1 MSINKMNTR
10 YPTFAWWQG
19 VVEDRN
25 DPEKFGRY
33 KVRILGYH
41 TLDKS
46 VLPTESLPW
55 AIPMQPVTS
64 AAISGVGSSPTGLV
78 EGSAVIGFFVD
89 GDDGQIPVIM
99 GSFGVEDN
107 VPTVLSEGEAS
118 PESPESLA
126 RRGFYDPNGKFPR
139 RKQLRVQENI
149 TDNVLKD
156 KVKGFVSDGLGGL
169 VNESG
174 QKLTGKEEGVEEVDV
189 GKNILEEASSSRLS
203 RGTESSEAHYSLKAK
218 RDSRTVKIPR
228 GFASKIT
235 GFHNRELPFEHDER
249 KELEKFVKEVNESL
263 GLGEDGLQLDTDEK
277 DDGKIAVKPGLYEP
291 TYWEEPHPQG
301 SENSKSQ
308 YPYNHVRETESGHV
322 FEVDDT
328 PGAER
333 IHEYH
338 TAGSFKEIQPD
349 GTKVEKIVGDDYVID
364 LKNRLMYVNG
374 NFDMMVEGDY
384 NLNVKGNKYEHISG
398 HSYNTVKGNRLN
410 KIQGHELV
418 DTQSS
423 YLLMAAGNFNCQ
435 IGQSDSESKKIGN
448 YRLRVLGEHNTTVQ
462 GKQKVMNRQDY
473 KHTVSGDFTVNT
485 SIRTTLDP
493 TAAVEAASQGSV
505 PTPDALIT
513 GGSIKLQ
520 AVKNIQV
527 TAKADGTPKVP
538 GSPFGSS
545 VNIVGDRINTTARI
559 DMVERIGGLPGPV
572 PAATDFPPILQ
583 TADSYGKKY
592 AFHIGT
598 TAGMSRVV
606 LSAPTGPILDGLVP
620 TFSVPTIENKV
631 IGVGTIVDFVDGA
644 GQIDQLITGVGNI
657 NHGVGGA
664 GTINQNISSPSIL
677 AMAGGVNP
685 LPSIGPIIDGTSHR
699 QMSPASIL
707 DRTIGFYTNT
717 VLGIT
722 TFASTGNFLIGT
734 PLVQI
739 TAAATTISGYTTIGG
754 YLTVTGLVTGLD
766 EIQVGANPA
775 SAVTLSGHTHLYLSG
790 SGGASSPQPSTGT
803 QSSPPTAGT

>member
-41 TLDKS
+41 TLDKN

-139 RKQLRVQENI
+139 RKQLKVQENI
-149 TDNVLKD
+149 TDNVLKN

-174 QKLTGKEEGVEEVDV
+174 DKLTGKEEGVEEVDV
-189 GKNILEEASSSRLS
+189 GKNVLEEASSSRLS

-235 GFHNRELPFEHDER
+235 GWNNKEIPFEHDER
-249 KELEKFVKEVNESL
+249 KSLKNAIEGIGNFITNE
-263 GLGEDGLQLDTDEK
+263 TDEK
-277 DDGKIAVKPGLYEP
+277 DDGKILVKPGLYEP

-423 YLLMAAGNFNCQ
+423 YLLMTAGNFNCQ
-435 IGQSDSESKKIGN
+435 VGQSDSESKKIGN

-473 KHTVSGDFTVNT
+473 NHTVSGDFTVNT

-493 TAAVEAASQGSV
+493 TAAIDAASQGAA

-527 TAKADGTPKVP
+527 TAKSDGTPKVP

-559 DMVERIGGLPGPV
+559 DMVERIGGFPGPV
-572 PAATDFPPILQ
+572 PNPTDFPPILQ

-592 AFHIGT
+592 SFHIGT

-606 LSAPTGPILDGLVP
+606 LSAPKGPIVDGLVP

-644 GQIDQLITGVGNI
+644 GQIDQLITGIGNI
-657 NHGVGGA
+657 NQAVGGA
-664 GTINQNISSPSIL
+664 GTINQNITSATTL
-677 AMAGGVNP
+677 AMAGGINP
-685 LPSIGPIIDGTSHR
+685 LPSIGPIVDGTSSR
-699 QMSPASIL
+699 LMSPASIL
-707 DRTIGFYTNT
+707 DKTIGFYTNT
-717 VLGIT
+717 VAGIT
-722 TFASTGNFLIGT
+722 TFLSTGNVLITT
-734 PLVQI
+734 PLVAI
-739 TAAATTISGYTTIGG
+739 TAASTTMSGTLAVAGLATVGG
-754 YLTVTGLVTGLD
+754 ALTVTGLVTG
-766 EIQVGANPA
+766 G
-775 SAVTLSGHTHLYLSG
+775 SVTLQGHIHSVGG
-790 SGGASSPQPSTGT
+790 SAAPSTGT
-803 QSSPPTAGT
+803 PSMPPP

>member
-1 MSINKMNTR
+1 MSSNKEKTR

-33 KVRILGYH
+33 KVRIIGYH
-41 TLDKS
+41 TLDKAI
-46 VLPTESLPW
+46 LPTSSLPW

-64 AAISGVGSSPTGLV
+64 AAISGVGASPTGLV
-78 EGSAVIGFFVD
+78 EGSTVIGFFVD
-89 GDDGQIPVIM
+89 GEDGQIPVIM

-107 VPTVLSEGEAS
+107 VPS
-118 PESPESLA
+118 PDGKPEPAESLA
-126 RRGFYDPNGKFPR
+126 ERGFYDPNGKYPR
-139 RKQLRVQENI
+139 RKELQVSEDEGL
-149 TDNVLKD
+149 LD
-156 KVKGFVSDGLGGL
+156 KVKGFVSDGLGGVL
-169 VNESG
+169 DGDGNA
-174 QKLTGKEEGVEEVDV
+174 LTSDAEGVDEVDV
-189 GKNILEEASSSRLS
+189 GKNVLEEASSSRLA
-203 RGTESSEAHYSLKAK
+203 RGAETSENHYSLKTK
-218 RDSRTVKIPR
+218 RDTRTMQIPR
-228 GFASKIT
+228 GFASKIS
-235 GFHNRELPFEHDER
+235 GWNNKELPFEHDER

-277 DDGKIAVKPGLYEP
+277 DDGKIVVKPGLYEP
-291 TYWEEPHPQG
+291 TFWDEPHPQG
-301 SENSKSQ
+301 SESSASQ
-308 YPYNHVRETESGHV
+308 YPYNHVRESESGHV

-333 IHEYH
+333 IHEFH
-338 TAGSFKEIQPD
+338 TAGTFREVQPD

-423 YLLMAAGNFNCQ
+423 YLLMTAGNFNCQ
-435 IGQSDSESKKIGN
+435 VGQSDGDSKKIGN

-485 SIRTTLDP
+485 SIRTTIDP
-493 TAAVEAASQGSV
+493 TAAIEAASEGAA

-545 VNIVGDRINTTARI
+545 VNIVGDRIATTARI
-559 DMVERIGGLPGPV
+559 DMVERIGGFPGPI
-572 PAATDFPPILQ
+572 PDPTDFPPILQ
-583 TADSYGKKY
+583 TVDSYGKKY

-606 LSAPTGPILDGLVP
+606 LSAPKGPILDGLVP

-657 NHGVGGA
+657 NQSIGGA
-664 GTINQNISSPSIL
+664 GTINQNITSASTL

-685 LPSIGPIIDGTSHR
+685 LPSIGPIVDGTSHR

-717 VLGIT
+717 VAGIT
-722 TFASTGNFLIGT
+722 TFASTGNVLIGAPT
-734 PLVQI
+734 VAI
-739 TAAATTISGYTTIGG
+739 TAAGTTMSGF
-754 YLTVTGLVTGLD
+754 LTVTGLVTG
-766 EIQVGANPA
+766 GATVLQ
-775 SAVTLSGHTHLYLSG
+775 SHTHLYLSG
-790 SGGASSPQPSTGT
+790 AGGASSPQPSTGT
-803 QSSPPTAGT
+803 LTGPPV